1 MTIQQWLKEATDELA
16 DAMFTSPLLDAEIIL
31 AHTIRRQ
38 RTYLHAHGEDELDE
52 RQEEVANAR
61 LELRKDHVP
70 VAYIIGHR
78 YFYGRRFVV
87 NPAVLIPRPE
97 SEQLIE
103 LLKKLLPDTM
113 PLPHVTTKRLVD
125 IGTGSGCLGITAK
138 LEFPELD
145 VALLDTSRHALTV
158 AEKNADTLGAEVE
171 TYVSDLLVSYPHSPD
186 IVLANLPYVD
196 ETWERSPELAHEPA
210 TALFADNK
218 GLAIIERCLEQCT
231 HRVKPGALL
240 LFEADTRQLDD
251 VARLARH
258 YGFHETMRDSFAI
271 AFKTA

>member
-31 AHTIRRQ
+31 AHTIRRP
-38 RTYLHAHGEDELDE
+38 RTYLHAHSEDELDA

-61 LELRKDHVP
+61 IELRKDHVP

-103 LLKKLLPDTM
+103 MLKRLMPNTE
-113 PLPHVTTKRLVD
+113 PLPNVATKRLVD
-125 IGTGSGCLGITAK
+125 IGTGSGCLGITVK
-138 LEFPELD
+138 LEFPELN
-145 VALLDTSRHALTV
+145 VALVDTSRHALTV
-158 AEKNADTLGAEVE
+158 AEKNASILGAEVE
-171 TYVSDLLVSYPHSPD
+171 TYVSDLLSSYPYSPD

-210 TALFADNK
+210 DALFADNN
-218 GLAIIERCLEQCT
+218 GLAIIERCLEQCA

-240 LFEADTRQLDD
+240 LFEADTRQLDEL
-251 VARLARH
+251 ARLAH
-258 YGFHETMRDSFAI
+258 PHGFSEVARDSFAI
-271 AFKTA
+271 AFTS

>member
-1 MTIQQWLKEATDELA
+1 MTIQQWLKQATDELA

-31 AHTIRRQ
+31 AHTIRKP
-38 RTYLHAHGEDELDE
+38 RTFLHAHGEDELDA
-52 RQEEVANAR
+52 RQEDIANAR
-61 LELRKDHVP
+61 IEIRKDHVP

-78 YFYGRRFVV
+78 YFYGRRFIV

-103 LLKKLLPDTM
+103 TLKSLLPATQ
-113 PLPHVTTKRLVD
+113 PLANIATKRLVD

-138 LEFPELD
+138 LEFPELH
-145 VALLDTSRHALTV
+145 VTLLDSSQHALTV
-158 AEKNADTLGAEVE
+158 AEKNARVLEADVE
-171 TYVSDLLVSYPHSPD
+171 LLKSDLLAGYPYSPD

-196 ETWERSPELAHEPA
+196 EAWDRSPELSHEPSE
-210 TALFADNK
+210 ALFASNN
-218 GLAIIERCLEQCT
+218 GLALIERCLEQCS

-251 VARLARH
+251 VAKIAGNF
-258 YGFHETMRDSFAI
+258 GFKEIARDSFMI
-271 AFKTA
+271 AFTKD